1 MNPGRMWKN
10 LDWAPLLAALML
22 VLLGLVTMKSFGQ
35 GGDYFF
41 TRQIIWALAGL
52 LAFFISAIFIDW
64 SFLKTN
70 SIFLLMLYLGLVLTL
85 FLLILTGQA
94 VKGASSWLKIGGLTI
109 EPVELLKPVLVLV
122 LAKYFSKRHVEIA
135 RFVHLFISFVYA
147 AVPMALVM
155 LQPDLGSAIV
165 LGAIW
170 LGMALVGGIKLR
182 HLIFLFFTG
191 LSAGLAMGTKWSGVF
206 GLIVVWLFEGLGM
219 ITALNEYRIKHSYI
233 HVFMLGLK
241 QLSARV
247 LLLGMLPLVV
257 YVASYSQ
264 MFLQGK
270 SWSHFIELHQQI
282 INYQTHLEAT
292 HYYQSR
298 PLQWFFNLKSVWY
311 YVEFGVGQR
320 ADIYALGNSMLFW
333 FGDLAVFAS
342 LISVILNLSQRD
354 PLCGFQDLKNKKIL
368 KRVQNDTLLFLLI
381 SYFTVW
387 LPWVF
392 SPRIMFFYHY
402 TPAVPLLTIILAY
415 WLTKLFGLKPKTKN
429 QKLKRFGLVT
439 QSLSYSVT
447 WLSENSRQEFF
458 VKLIISLIVLNFV
471 VFYPHWTGIATP
483 VWLKDNLYFL
493 QLQLFNWHLSTLKC
507 FKSSYLYIKA
517 TFINVAFM
525 IVKTRSII

>member
-1 MNPGRMWKN
+1 MFWVKFRLPI
-10 LDWAPLLAALML
+10 LWA
-22 VLLGLVTMKSFGQ
+22 
-35 GGDYFF
+35 
-41 TRQIIWALAGL
+41 I
-52 LAFFISAIFIDW
+52 LAFAFLTRIYRVNLPSAYYFDEVYHGATAKLISRNDPSAYEWTATAIEPDTAIDWLHPPLAKYTQAIFILIFGEN
-64 SFLKTN
+64 SFGWRI
-70 SIFLLMLYLGLVLTL
+70 SSVIFGVGVIYLTYLLARELFASERLSLLSAFLASLDGLLLTQSRIAMNDIQVTFFILLTL
-85 FLLILTGQA
+85 LAYF
-94 VKGASSWLKIGGLTI
+94 KYLKNKNLN
-109 EPVELLKPVLVLV
+109 
-122 LAKYFSKRHVEIA
+122 
-135 RFVHLFISFVYA
+135 
-147 AVPMALVM
+147 
-155 LQPDLGSAIV
+155 
-165 LGAIW
+165 
-170 LGMALVGGIKLR
+170 
-182 HLIFLFFTG
+182 FLFFTG

-206 GLIVVWLFEGLGM
+206 GLLVVWLFEGLGM

-333 FGDLAVFAS
+333 FGDLAVIAS

-493 QLQLFNWHLSTLKC
+493 LPGWK
-507 FKSSYLYIKA
+507 
-517 TFINVAFM
+517 
-525 IVKTRSII
+525 